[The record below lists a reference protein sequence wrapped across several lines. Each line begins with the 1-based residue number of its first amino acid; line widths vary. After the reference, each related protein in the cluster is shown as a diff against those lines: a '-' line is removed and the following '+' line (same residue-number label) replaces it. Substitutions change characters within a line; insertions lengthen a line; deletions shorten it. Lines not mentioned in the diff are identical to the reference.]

1 MELIEFFVCQ
11 KYKFTGSFNLSCYIF
26 SNVQIIPNEYKD
38 IMYFSVSIKFLQMKK
53 SYAVLLLILFV
64 TGIQAQNKVNLLVGT
79 YTNSC
84 DSKGIYVYEFD
95 ANSGDFK
102 LKNESESTVSPSYLS
117 VSADNKFIYA
127 VNENGA
133 ESAVSAFGY
142 EQQSGKIS
150 FLNKQKAMGAD
161 PCYLINDGENV
172 ITANYSGGNISV
184 FKKTAEGISE
194 AKQVVQH
201 SGSGANPQRQEGA
214 HVHMVYFSPDKKY
227 VLSNDLGL
235 DKVFIYKY
243 NPNSQDAVLTLK
255 GSVDV
260 KAGSGPRHLTFS
272 KDGKFVYLIQ
282 ELDATLTTFSYD
294 KKGNLKLIAETSILP
309 KDFKG
314 GTGAA
319 AIKISPDGKFLYV
332 SDRVDANNISVYKIL
347 KNGGL
352 ELQEQVSTLGKGPR
366 DFSIDP
372 TGNFLLVGHQYTN
385 NIVVFKRDKATGKLT
400 DTGKRI
406 ELCAPVCLVFN

>member
-1 MELIEFFVCQ
+1 MR
-11 KYKFTGSFNLSCYIF
+11 KSC
-26 SNVQIIPNEYKD
+26 
-38 IMYFSVSIKFLQMKK
+38 
-53 SYAVLLLILFV
+53 AVLLLTLFF

-95 ANSGDFK
+95 TNSGESK
-102 LKNESESTVSPSYLS
+102 LKNTSESTVSPSYLS
-117 VSADNKFIYA
+117 VSVDNKLVYA

-133 ESAVSAFGY
+133 ESTVSAFGY
-142 EQQSGKIS
+142 EPKSGKVV
-150 FLNKQKAMGAD
+150 FLNKQNAMGAD

-194 AKQVVQH
+194 AKQVIQH
-201 SGSGANPQRQEGA
+201 TGKGVNAQRQEGA

-235 DKVFIYKY
+235 DKVFIYNY
-243 NPNSQDAVLTLK
+243 NPTSKDKVLTLK

-260 KAGSGPRHLTFS
+260 KSGSGPRHLTFS

-282 ELDATLTTFSYD
+282 ELDATLTTFSYE
-294 KKGNLKLIAETSILP
+294 KNGSLKLIAETSILP

-347 KNGGL
+347 KNGNI
-352 ELQEQVSTLGKGPR
+352 ELQEQISTLGKGPR

-385 NIVVFKRDKATGKLT
+385 NIVVFKRDKVTGKLT

-406 ELCAPVCLVFN
+406 ELCAPVCLVFTKN